1 MGVYPETGPGDGSMA
16 VDLTEWDGWDEVRF
30 GIMLNLFHEW
40 HNGELRMR
48 ARGEWREVVC
58 G

>member
-48 ARGEWREVVC
+48 ARLI
-58 G
+58 